1 MPTTDKK
8 NQPTSDR
15 GDRND
20 RSDPGGRGD
29 RGDGNDRSAQSD
41 RGDEGGP
48 TAGRKKQMNAAAPE
62 RRRELLDTAAEVFAA
77 QGYNATTVRKI
88 ADAAG
93 MLAGSLYYHFDS
105 KESMLDEILSTFLT
119 ELWQGY
125 DTVLDAGLGPRE
137 TIEALVTES
146 FREIDRH
153 RAAVAIYQK
162 ESRHLTDQ
170 PRFHYLTDSQRRF
183 EKAWLGTL
191 ERGVASG
198 AFRADLDV
206 RLTYRFVRD
215 TVWVA
220 ASWYRPGGLHSP
232 EEIARQY
239 LSMVLDGI
247 AVRTGHPA

>member
-1 MPTTDKK
+1 MSP
-8 NQPTSDR
+8 S
-15 GDRND
+15 
-20 RSDPGGRGD
+20 
-29 RGDGNDRSAQSD
+29 
-41 RGDEGGP
+41 
-48 TAGRKKQMNAAAPE
+48 PE
-62 RRRELLDTAAEVFAA
+62 RREELLGMAAEVFAA

-88 ADAAG
+88 ADEAG

-105 KESMLDEILSTFLT
+105 KESMLDEILSTFLD

-125 DTVLDAGLGPRE
+125 DSVLAAGLGPRE

-162 ESRHLTDQ
+162 ESKQLVAQ
-170 PRFHYLTDSQRRF
+170 ERFGFLAESQRRF
-183 EKAWLGTL
+183 EKAWLSTL
-191 ERGVASG
+191 EHGVA
-198 AFRADLDV
+198 ARVFRADLDV

-220 ASWYRPGGLHSP
+220 ASWYRPGGQHSP

-247 AVRTGHPA
+247 AVRT

>member
-1 MPTTDKK
+1 MPTKK
-8 NQPTSDR
+8 KPQVTPS
-15 GDRND
+15 
-20 RSDPGGRGD
+20 
-29 RGDGNDRSAQSD
+29 
-41 RGDEGGP
+41 
-48 TAGRKKQMNAAAPE
+48 PE
-62 RRRELLDTAAEVFAA
+62 RRRELLATAAEVFAA
-77 QGYNATTVRKI
+77 QGYNATTVREI

-105 KESMLDEILSTFLT
+105 KESMIDEILSTFLG
-119 ELWQGY
+119 ELWEGY
-125 DTVLDAGLGPRE
+125 DAVLAAGLAPRQ

-162 ESRHLTDQ
+162 EARHLAAQ
-170 PRFHYLTDSQRRF
+170 PRFQYLVDSQQKF

-191 ERGVASG
+191 ERGVADHS
-198 AFRADLDV
+198 FRADLDI

-220 ASWYRPGGLHSP
+220 ASWYRPGGQHSP

-247 AVRTGHPA
+247 ALDT

>member
-1 MPTTDKK
+1 MPTNK
-8 NQPTSDR
+8 
-15 GDRND
+15 
-20 RSDPGGRGD
+20 
-29 RGDGNDRSAQSD
+29 
-41 RGDEGGP
+41 P
-48 TAGRKKQMNAAAPE
+48 TAKKKPQVTASPE

-105 KESMLDEILSTFLT
+105 KESMLDEILSAFLT
-119 ELWQGY
+119 ELWDGY
-125 DTVLDAGLGPRE
+125 DSVLAAGLGPRE

-162 ESRHLTDQ
+162 ESRTLSAQ
-170 PRFHYLTDSQRRF
+170 SRFHYLSDSQQKF

-191 ERGVASG
+191 ERGVEAKV
-198 AFRADLDV
+198 FRADLDI

-220 ASWYRPGGLHSP
+220 ASWYRPGGQHSP

-247 AVRTGHPA
+247 ALRPT

>member
-1 MPTTDKK
+1 MPTNRPT
-8 NQPTSDR
+8 NQPTR
-15 GDRND
+15 
-20 RSDPGGRGD
+20 
-29 RGDGNDRSAQSD
+29 
-41 RGDEGGP
+41 P
-48 TAGRKKQMNAAAPE
+48 TPKKKPQVTATPE
-62 RRRELLDTAAEVFAA
+62 RRRELLDIAAEVFAA

-105 KESMLDEILSTFLT
+105 KESMLDEILSAFLN

-125 DTVLDAGLGPRE
+125 DTVLAAGLGPRE

-162 ESRHLTDQ
+162 ESRALCVQ
-170 PRFHYLTDSQRRF
+170 PRFHYLSDSQQKF

-191 ERGVASG
+191 ERGVA
-198 AFRADLDV
+198 AQVFRADLDI

-220 ASWYRPGGLHSP
+220 ASWYRPGGQHSP

-247 AVRTGHPA
+247 AVRT

>member
-1 MPTTDKK
+1 MSP
-8 NQPTSDR
+8 
-15 GDRND
+15 
-20 RSDPGGRGD
+20 
-29 RGDGNDRSAQSD
+29 
-41 RGDEGGP
+41 
-48 TAGRKKQMNAAAPE
+48 APE
-62 RRRELLDTAAEVFAA
+62 RREELLATAAEVFAA

-105 KESMLDEILSTFLT
+105 KESMLDEILSTFLDD
-119 ELWQGY
+119 LWARY
-125 DTVLDAGLGPRE
+125 DAVLAAALGPRE

-162 ESRHLTDQ
+162 ESKHLRTQ
-170 PRFHYLTDSQRRF
+170 PRFGYLADSQQKF

-191 ERGVASG
+191 ERGVAERV
-198 AFRADLDV
+198 FRADLDV

-220 ASWYRPGGLHSP
+220 ASWYRPGGQHSP

-239 LSMVLDGI
+239 LSMVLEGI
-247 AVRTGHPA
+247 ALRA

>member
-1 MPTTDKK
+1 MPTKK
-8 NQPTSDR
+8 KPQVTPS
-15 GDRND
+15 
-20 RSDPGGRGD
+20 
-29 RGDGNDRSAQSD
+29 
-41 RGDEGGP
+41 
-48 TAGRKKQMNAAAPE
+48 PE
-62 RRRELLDTAAEVFAA
+62 RRGELLATAAEVFAA
-77 QGYNATTVRKI
+77 QGYNATTVRRI

-105 KESMLDEILSTFLT
+105 KESMLDEILSTFLG
-119 ELWQGY
+119 ELWEGY
-125 DTVLDAGLGPRE
+125 DAVLDAGLGPRE

-162 ESRHLTDQ
+162 EARHLAAQ
-170 PRFHYLTDSQRRF
+170 PRFQYLVDSQEKF

-191 ERGVASG
+191 ERGVADRT
-198 AFRADLDV
+198 FRADLDI

-220 ASWYRPGGLHSP
+220 ASWYRPGGQHSP

-247 AVRTGHPA
+247 ALRH

>member
-1 MPTTDKK
+1 MSP
-8 NQPTSDR
+8 S
-15 GDRND
+15 
-20 RSDPGGRGD
+20 
-29 RGDGNDRSAQSD
+29 
-41 RGDEGGP
+41 
-48 TAGRKKQMNAAAPE
+48 PE
-62 RRRELLDTAAEVFAA
+62 RREELLATAAEVFAA

-105 KESMLDEILSTFLT
+105 KESMLDEILSTFLD
-119 ELWQGY
+119 ELWARY
-125 DTVLDAGLGPRE
+125 DAVLAAGLGPRE

-162 ESRHLTDQ
+162 ESKHLRTQ
-170 PRFHYLTDSQRRF
+170 PRFGYLTESQVKF

-191 ERGVASG
+191 ERGVA
-198 AFRADLDV
+198 AKVFRADLDV

-239 LSMVLDGI
+239 LSMVLEGI
-247 AVRTGHPA
+247 ALRE

>member
-1 MPTTDKK
+1 MSPSPD
-8 NQPTSDR
+8 
-15 GDRND
+15 
-20 RSDPGGRGD
+20 
-29 RGDGNDRSAQSD
+29 
-41 RGDEGGP
+41 
-48 TAGRKKQMNAAAPE
+48 
-62 RRRELLDTAAEVFAA
+62 RREELLATAAEVFAA

-105 KESMLDEILSTFLT
+105 KESMLDEILSTFLDH
-119 ELWQGY
+119 LWARY
-125 DTVLDAGLGPRE
+125 DAVLLAGIGPRE

-162 ESRHLTDQ
+162 ESQHLRTR
-170 PRFHYLTDSQRRF
+170 PRFGYLADSQQKF

-191 ERGVASG
+191 ERGVAEG
-198 AFRADLDV
+198 VFRADLDV

-220 ASWYRPGGLHSP
+220 ASWYRPEGQHSP

-239 LSMVLDGI
+239 LSMVLEGI
-247 AVRTGHPA
+247 ALRG

>member
-1 MPTTDKK
+1 MNAPSGNAPDNEKAPV
-8 NQPTSDR
+8 NDAPA
-15 GDRND
+15 GRNA
-20 RSDPGGRGD
+20 PVGGRK
-29 RGDGNDRSAQSD
+29 RTVSA
-41 RGDEGGP
+41 P
-48 TAGRKKQMNAAAPE
+48 PE
-62 RRRELLDTAAEVFAA
+62 RRRELLGVAAEVFAE

-105 KESMLDEILSTFLT
+105 KESMLDEILSTFLD
-119 ELWQGY
+119 ELWAGY
-125 DTVLDAGLGPRE
+125 DAVLAADLGPRE
-137 TIEALVTES
+137 TIEALVVES

-162 ESRHLTDQ
+162 ESRYLSAQ
-170 PRFHYLTDSQRRF
+170 PRFAYLTDSQQKF

-191 ERGVASG
+191 ERGVAG
-198 AFRADLDV
+198 RVFRADLDV

-232 EEIARQY
+232 DEIARQY

-247 AVRTGHPA
+247 ALGSAHT

>member
-1 MPTTDKK
+1 MPTKK
-8 NQPTSDR
+8 KPQVTP
-15 GDRND
+15 
-20 RSDPGGRGD
+20 
-29 RGDGNDRSAQSD
+29 
-41 RGDEGGP
+41 
-48 TAGRKKQMNAAAPE
+48 AAPA
-62 RRRELLDTAAEVFAA
+62 RRRELLDTAAEVFAE

-88 ADAAG
+88 ADHAG

-105 KESMLDEILSTFLT
+105 KESMLEEILRTFLD
-119 ELWQGY
+119 ELWDGY

-137 TIEALVTES
+137 TLEALVTES

-162 ESRHLTDQ
+162 ESRQLVAQ
-170 PRFHYLTDSQRRF
+170 ERFGFLAESQRNF
-183 EKAWLGTL
+183 EKAWLSTL
-191 ERGVASG
+191 ERGVA
-198 AFRADLDV
+198 AQVFRADLDM

-220 ASWYRPGGLHSP
+220 ASWYRPGGQHSP

-247 AVRTGHPA
+247 AVRE

>member
-1 MPTTDKK
+1 MPTKK
-8 NQPTSDR
+8 KPQVTPS
-15 GDRND
+15 
-20 RSDPGGRGD
+20 
-29 RGDGNDRSAQSD
+29 
-41 RGDEGGP
+41 
-48 TAGRKKQMNAAAPE
+48 PE
-62 RRRELLDTAAEVFAA
+62 RRRELLATAAEVFAA
-77 QGYNATTVRKI
+77 QGYNATTVRKV

-105 KESMLDEILSTFLT
+105 KESMLDEILSTFLG
-119 ELWQGY
+119 ELWEGY
-125 DTVLDAGLGPRE
+125 DTVLAARLAPRQ

-162 ESRHLTDQ
+162 EARHLATQ
-170 PRFHYLTDSQRRF
+170 PRFQYLADSQQKF

-191 ERGVASG
+191 ERGVADHS
-198 AFRADLDV
+198 FRADLDI

-247 AVRTGHPA
+247 ALDT